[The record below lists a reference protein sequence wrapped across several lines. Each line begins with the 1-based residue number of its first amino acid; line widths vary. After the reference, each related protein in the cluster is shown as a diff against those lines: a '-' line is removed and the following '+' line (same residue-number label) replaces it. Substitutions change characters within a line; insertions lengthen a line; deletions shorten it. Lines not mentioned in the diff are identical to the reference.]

1 MVLLSSIAEDLGWNE
16 KFLTIEGSQMKVFS
30 VWNLINSNL
39 PQDNIIVSIN
49 QEITDMDAMI
59 NPMMRWHLCQCLPV
73 DNLRIKFKILEET
86 FNPYKEFELW
96 ER

>member
-1 MVLLSSIAEDLGWNE
+1 METKKSNKIKVVLLSSIAEDLGWNE

-30 VWNLINSNL
+30 VWKLINSNL

-59 NPMMRWHLCQCLPV
+59 NPDDEVAFMPM
-73 DNLRIKFKILEET
+73 FT
-86 FNPYKEFELW
+86 GG
-96 ER
+96 

>member
-1 MVLLSSIAEDLGWNE
+1 MESEKSNKIKVVLLSSIAEDLGWNE
-16 KFLTIEGSQMKVFS
+16 KFLTIEESQMKVFS

-59 NPMMRWHLCQCLPV
+59 NPDDEVAFMPM
-73 DNLRIKFKILEET
+73 FT
-86 FNPYKEFELW
+86 GG
-96 ER
+96 

>member
-1 MVLLSSIAEDLGWNE
+1 METKKSNKIKVVLLSSIAEDLGWNE
-16 KFLTIEGSQMKVFS
+16 KFLTIEVSQMKVFS

-59 NPMMRWHLCQCLPV
+59 NPDDEVAFMPM
-73 DNLRIKFKILEET
+73 FT
-86 FNPYKEFELW
+86 GG
-96 ER
+96 

>member
-1 MVLLSSIAEDLGWNE
+1 MESEKSNKIKVVLLSSIAEDLGWIE
-16 KFLTIEGSQMKVFS
+16 KFLTIEESQMKVFS

-59 NPMMRWHLCQCLPV
+59 NPDDEVAFMPM
-73 DNLRIKFKILEET
+73 FT
-86 FNPYKEFELW
+86 GG
-96 ER
+96 

>member
-1 MVLLSSIAEDLGWNE
+1 MESEKSNKIKVVLLSSIAEDLGWNE

-30 VWNLINSNL
+30 VWKLINSNL

-59 NPMMRWHLCQCLPV
+59 NPNDEVAFMPM
-73 DNLRIKFKILEET
+73 FT
-86 FNPYKEFELW
+86 GG
-96 ER
+96 

>member
-1 MVLLSSIAEDLGWNE
+1 MESEKSNKIKVVLLSSIAEDLGWNE

-30 VWNLINSNL
+30 VWTLINSNL

-59 NPMMRWHLCQCLPV
+59 NPDDEVAFMPM
-73 DNLRIKFKILEET
+73 FT
-86 FNPYKEFELW
+86 GG
-96 ER
+96 

>member
-1 MVLLSSIAEDLGWNE
+1 
-16 KFLTIEGSQMKVFS
+16 MKAFS

-59 NPMMRWHLCQCLPV
+59 NPDDEVAFMPM
-73 DNLRIKFKILEET
+73 FT
-86 FNPYKEFELW
+86 GG
-96 ER
+96 